1 MNSHS
6 MLVCTIYIGFMPL
19 WMNRLQSNIDW
30 VYVLCMSRL
39 QSYNQDMVMVTPM
52 VTNIDNGRTVY
63 IAVKCRSTRCKLQ
76 GFCQENW
83 RCSAPLTEAA
93 DALLSLDMPSL
104 GIVEDI

>member
-1 MNSHS
+1 MWNKLLQPGEGCTLVNSHS

-63 IAVKCRSTRCKLQ
+63 IAVKCRSTRCKLTD
-76 GFCQENW
+76 C
-83 RCSAPLTEAA
+83 
-93 DALLSLDMPSL
+93 LLET
-104 GIVEDI
+104 INCVAVA